1 MPELIAVIVF
11 VAVLFIIEIVYVRRK
26 QKTIS
31 EHAQD
36 LNRQMS
42 KQLVGGIFFLLGVIA
57 GWFVAHFTSSPPPC

>member
-11 VAVLFIIEIVYVRRK
+11 VAVLFIIEVWYVRHN

-31 EHAQD
+31 EHVQD
-36 LNRQMS
+36 LNRKMS

-57 GWFVAHFTSSPPPC
+57 GWFVAHFTT

>member
-36 LNRQMS
+36 LNRSMS
-42 KQLVGGIFFLLGVIA
+42 KQLLAGIFLGLGVLI
-57 GWFVAHFTSSPPPC
+57 GWFTAHFTT